1 MTQSAPRRR
10 MKLGLIPSIDEGDF
24 NGQTAHF
31 SDLRDTAVAAEQAGF
46 DSLWLADHLIFRFP
60 NRDEQGMWEVFTFLS
75 ALAAVTSR
83 VQLGPLVACT
93 SFRNPALLAKMADSI
108 DEISNGRFILG
119 LGAGWHEPEYRA
131 FGFPFDHLASR
142 FEEALQIILP
152 LLREGHVDFDG
163 KYYQARSTVLRPRGP
178 SKAGPPIMIGAGRP
192 RMLELTARYADAWNT
207 TGWRQGVDHI
217 ASKYPALLEA
227 CRKVGRDP
235 ATIEFTAAVGVKL
248 LAPGESKPANA
259 PELTGTPEAVAEMLR
274 KFVDIG
280 LQHLIIALEP
290 DGVAG
295 IERFARVIELLDQG

>member
-1 MTQSAPRRR
+1 

-24 NGQTAHF
+24 NGQTARF
-31 SDLRDTAVAAEQAGF
+31 SEIRDTAVAAEQAGF

-60 NRDEQGMWEVFTFLS
+60 NRDEQGCWELFTFLS

-93 SFRNPALLAKMADSI
+93 AFRNPALIAKMADSI

-131 FGFPFDHLASR
+131 FGYPFDHLASR

-152 LLREGHVDFDG
+152 LLRGDHVDFEG
-163 KYYQARSTVLRPRGP
+163 KYYQARDAVLRPRGP
-178 SKAGPPIMIGAGRP
+178 SKAGPPIMIGSGRP
-192 RMLELTARYADAWNT
+192 RMLELTARYADMWNT
-207 TGWRQGVDHI
+207 TGWNQGVDHI
-217 ASKYPALLEA
+217 ASKYPTLQEA
-227 CRKVGRDP
+227 CQKVGRDP

-248 LAPGESKPANA
+248 LAPGESRPEKA
-259 PELTGTPEAVAEMLR
+259 PELTGTPEEVAAMLR
-274 KFVDIG
+274 GFVDIG
-280 LQHLIIALEP
+280 LQHLIVALAP

-295 IERFARVIELLDQG
+295 VERFARVIALLDQG